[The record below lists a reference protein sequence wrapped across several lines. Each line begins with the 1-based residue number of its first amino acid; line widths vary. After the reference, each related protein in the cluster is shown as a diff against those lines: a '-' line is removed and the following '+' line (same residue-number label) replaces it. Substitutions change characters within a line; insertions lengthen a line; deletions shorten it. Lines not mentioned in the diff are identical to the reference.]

1 MLFRSV
7 IVMKIVLNL
16 VGIAAVLAI
25 CWLISWNRKSVQWKT
40 VAKAFLAEF
49 IIALIIVKIPLGQKI
64 VTVLSNGLTAVINCG
79 NEGLTFVFGDLF
91 DRSKMSVFIVQSL
104 GNIIFVSA
112 LVSVLYYLGAIGFIV
127 KWIGKGV
134 GKIMGTTEVES
145 FVAVANMFLGH
156 TDSPIL
162 VSKYL
167 KDLTE
172 SEIFVIL
179 VSGMGSMSAS
189 ILGGYHALGI
199 PMEYLLIASAL
210 VPIGSIMVSK
220 IIYPQTEQIKSI
232 TDVKMDN
239 KGNNSNVIDALADGA
254 STGMQMVIS
263 IGASIVGF
271 VGIVALINL
280 FLGIANI
287 SLAQVFSY
295 IFAPFGFLLG
305 LDGSQ
310 ILMEGSLLGN
320 KLILNEFIA
329 FGDLAGRLGDLEPRV
344 GMICAISLC
353 GFANLSSMGM
363 CVGGIGVLCPEKRG
377 TISRLVFKSM
387 IGGVFVSIMS
397 ALLVSIV
404 SLF

>member
-1 MLFRSV
+1 
-7 IVMKIVLNL
+7 MKFVFNL
-16 VGIAAVLAI
+16 LGIILIIAI
-25 CWLISWNRKSVQWKT
+25 CWLISWDRKNIKWKT
-40 VAKAFLAEF
+40 VAKALIVEI
-49 IIALIIVKIPLGQKI
+49 IIAIIIVKIPIGQKI
-64 VTVLSNGLTAVINCG
+64 ITIMSNGLTAVINCG
-79 NEGLTFVFGDLF
+79 NEGLKFVFGDLF
-91 DRSKMSVFIVQSL
+91 NGELSVFIIQSL
-104 GNIIFVSA
+104 GNIIFVSS
-112 LVSVLYYLGAIGFIV
+112 LVGVLYYLGVIGFIV
-127 KWIGKGV
+127 KWIGKAV
-134 GKIMGTTEVES
+134 GKVMGTTEVES

-162 VSKYL
+162 VSKYI
-167 KDLTE
+167 KDLTD

-199 PMEYLLIASAL
+199 PMEYLLIASAM
-210 VPIGSIMVSK
+210 VPIGSIMISK
-220 IIYPQTEQIKSI
+220 IVSPQTEEAKSI

-239 KGNNSNVIDALADGA
+239 KGNNSNVIDALAEGA

-271 VGIVALINL
+271 VGMVAVINL
-280 FLGIANI
+280 FLGFFHITLSDI
-287 SLAQVFSY
+287 FSY

-305 LDGSQ
+305 LDRNN

-320 KLILNEFIA
+320 KLILNEFVA
-329 FGDLAGRLGDLEPRV
+329 FQDLGANLTNLDSRT

-363 CVGGIGVLCPEKRG
+363 CIGGIGVLCPEKRG
-377 TISRLVFKSM
+377 TISRLIFKSM
-387 IGGVFVSIMS
+387 ISGVFVSIMS
-397 ALLVSIV
+397 ALIVSIV

>member
-1 MLFRSV
+1 
-7 IVMKIVLNL
+7 MKFVLNL
-16 VGIAAVLAI
+16 FGIAVILAI
-25 CWLISWNRKSVQWKT
+25 CWLISWDRKNIKWKI
-40 VAKAFLAEF
+40 VLKALIAEVMIAFL
-49 IIALIIVKIPLGQKI
+49 IVKIPAGQKVI
-64 VTVLSNGLTAVINCG
+64 TVLSNGLTAVINCG
-79 NEGLTFVFGDLF
+79 NEGLSFVFGDLF
-91 DRSKMSVFIVQSL
+91 KGELSIFIIQSL

-112 LVSVLYYLGAIGFIV
+112 LVGALYYLGVIGFIV
-127 KWIGKGV
+127 KWIGKAV
-134 GKIMGTTEVES
+134 GKLMGTTEVES

-167 KDLTE
+167 KDLTD

-199 PMEYLLIASAL
+199 PMEYLLIASAM
-210 VPIGSIMVSK
+210 VPIGSIMISK
-220 IIYPQTEQIKSI
+220 MISPQTEEVKSI

-239 KGNNSNVIDALADGA
+239 KGNNSNVIDALSEGA

-280 FLGIANI
+280 FLGFFHITLSDI
-287 SLAQVFSY
+287 FSY

-305 LDGSQ
+305 LDTKD

-320 KLILNEFIA
+320 KLILNEFVA
-329 FGDLAGRLGDLEPRV
+329 FQDLGANLSNLDART

-363 CVGGIGVLCPEKRG
+363 CIGGIGVLCPEKRG

-387 IGGVFVSIMS
+387 ISGVFVSIMS
-397 ALLVSIV
+397 ALIVSIV
-404 SLF
+404 TLF

>member
-1 MLFRSV
+1 
-7 IVMKIVLNL
+7 MKIILNL
-16 VGIAAVLAI
+16 IGIALVLGI
-25 CWLISWNRKSVQWKT
+25 CWLLSWDRKSVQWKT
-40 VAKAFLAEF
+40 VGKAFAAEV
-49 IIALIIVKIPLGQKI
+49 IIAVIIVKIPLGQML

-79 NEGLTFVFGDLF
+79 NEGLSFVFGDLF
-91 DRSKMSVFIVQSL
+91 DRSKMSVFIVQNL

-112 LVSVLYYLGAIGFIV
+112 LVGVLYYLGVIGFIV

-210 VPIGSIMVSK
+210 VPIGSIMISK

-239 KGNNSNVIDALADGA
+239 KGNNSNVIDALAEGA

-271 VGIVALINL
+271 VGIVAVFNL
-280 FLGIANI
+280 FLGLANI
-287 SLAQVFSY
+287 SLSQIFSFV
-295 IFAPFGFLLG
+295 FAPFGFLMG
-305 LDGSQ
+305 LDGSE

-329 FGDLAGRLGDLEPRV
+329 FGELAEKLGDLEPRV

>member
-1 MLFRSV
+1 
-7 IVMKIVLNL
+7 MKIVLNL